1 MERDIKKT
9 MPMLKNLEKKFLLK
23 FDYELNQTEMDD
35 QMDCKMYYFDINMKD
50 KSKIKFFIRDCQ
62 L

>member
-23 FDYELNQTEMDD
+23 FDYELNHTEMDD
-35 QMDCKMYYFDINMKD
+35 QMDCKMYYFDKNMKD
-50 KSKIKFFIRDCQ
+50 KSKIKNF
-62 L
+62 